1 MFKKLLLVICV
12 LSLGISAQAQ
22 TKKGKK
28 VITTTTEEV
37 DENGKKT
44 IKTEK
49 VETEVADDA
58 PAAPKSEKWE
68 QGSSTP
74 PPSSY
79 NDPTLPSIN
88 ESWYTL
94 WGLGFGSASYSGSLG
109 DVYEDAEDVAGAD
122 RSATVSM
129 DILGFYWP
137 LLGHKTMLGFV
148 FNTAGDSIEFSNGN
162 EASISTSMLGFSAHH
177 FFGENIGDG
186 WFVRGDVGLARASID
201 FEIGSDD
208 YDDTSDAGLGLLIG
222 GGYAL
227 PIGTETRL
235 LVGLYV
241 RSVPE
246 LKFDSSSKLK
256 GTVTSL
262 TAGFLF

>member
-1 MFKKLLLVICV
+1 MFKFLIAICI
-12 LSLGISAQAQ
+12 LSLGLSAHAQ
-22 TKKGKK
+22 DSAKKKTKKT
-28 VITTTTEEV
+28 VVTTTTEEV
-37 DENGKKT
+37 DENGKVVK
-44 IKTEK
+44 KVEK
-49 VETEVADDA
+49 VETEADVTPEKSA
-58 PAAPKSEKWE
+58 PV
-68 QGSSTP
+68 GSQEVNS
-74 PPSSY
+74 
-79 NDPTLPSIN
+79 NLPSAN
-88 ESWYTL
+88 EDWYTL
-94 WGLGFGSASYSGSLG
+94 WGIGFGSASYSGSLG
-109 DVYEDAEDVAGAD
+109 DIYEDSEDLAGAD

-137 LLGHKTMLGFV
+137 LSGHKTMLGFV

-186 WFVRGDVGLARASID
+186 WFVRGDVGIARASID

-222 GGYAL
+222 GGYSL

-256 GTVTSL
+256 GTVTSV